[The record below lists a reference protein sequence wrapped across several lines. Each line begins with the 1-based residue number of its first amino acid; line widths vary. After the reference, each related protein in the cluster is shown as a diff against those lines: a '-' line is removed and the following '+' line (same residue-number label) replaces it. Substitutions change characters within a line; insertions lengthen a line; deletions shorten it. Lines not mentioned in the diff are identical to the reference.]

1 MAEQRREERVEDPPI
16 NIQDDWT
23 TVYNLS
29 LGGICIVSAEPLKV
43 GWYRTFT
50 LIDRFGSACI
60 LSGQVRWTSMVGQ
73 GLTRAG
79 LQWIDLDAEA
89 RAWLARQMGKRTYIG
104 NEAALPALA
113 R

>member
-1 MAEQRREERVEDPPI
+1 MAEQRRETRVEDPPI
-16 NIQDDWT
+16 NIQGDWT

-29 LGGICIVSAEPLKV
+29 LGGICIVSVEPLKV

-50 LIDRFGSACI
+50 LVDRSGSACI
-60 LSGQVRWTSMVGQ
+60 LSGQVRWTVLIGQ

-79 LQWIDLDAEA
+79 LQWIDLDSDS
-89 RAWLARQMGKRTYIG
+89 RHWLAKQMGSRTYIG
-104 NEAALPALA
+104 SEATLPALA